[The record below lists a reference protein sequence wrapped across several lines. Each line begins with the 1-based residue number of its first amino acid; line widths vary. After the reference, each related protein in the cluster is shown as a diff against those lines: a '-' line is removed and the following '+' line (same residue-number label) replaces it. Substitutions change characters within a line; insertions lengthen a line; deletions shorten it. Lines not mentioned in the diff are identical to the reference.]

1 MKEIKDIIAFIDDE
15 IDGADEYIKYAVKMK
30 GVDDLAY
37 QTALRLA
44 AIEMEHV
51 DAWHTVAVKAIE
63 AKRAEMKA
71 KGQTVPAYMQEMWD
85 DEHAEYVEKV
95 SKLKYKLE
103 TAKK

>member
-15 IDGADEYIKYAVKMK
+15 IDGACEYIKYAVKMK

-37 QTALRLA
+37 QTALKLA
-44 AIEMEHV
+44 QTELEHV

-71 KGQTVPAYMQEMWD
+71 KGQEVPAYMQTMWD

-95 SKLKYKLE
+95 AKAKYALDM
-103 TAKK
+103 AKK

>member
-1 MKEIKDIIAFIDDE
+1 MREIKELIEFIDDE
-15 IDGADEYIKYAVKMK
+15 IHGADTYVKYAVKMK

-44 AIEMEHV
+44 TQEMEHV

-71 KGQTVPAYMQEMWD
+71 KGQEVPAYMQTMWD
-85 DEHAEYVEKV
+85 DEHKEYVDKV

-103 TAKK
+103 IARK

>member
-15 IDGADEYIKYAVKMK
+15 IEGADEYIKYAVKMK
-30 GVDDLAY
+30 GVDELAY
-37 QTALRLA
+37 QTALKLA
-44 AIEMEHV
+44 QTEMEHV

-85 DEHAEYVEKV
+85 DEHEEYVEKAT
-95 SKLKYKLE
+95 KLKYKLE
-103 TAKK
+103 MARK

>member
-15 IDGADEYIKYAVKMK
+15 IDGACEYIKYAVKMK

-44 AIEMEHV
+44 AIEMEHA
-51 DAWHTVAVKAIE
+51 DSWHTVAVKAIE

-71 KGQTVPAYMQEMWD
+71 KGQEVPAYMQMIWD
-85 DEHAEYVEKV
+85 DEHVEYVEKV
-95 SKLKYKLE
+95 AKLKYALE